1 MKAIFVDTSHFVA
14 VFNPSDQWHASALE
28 VEAQLQQV
36 KRVTTELVLVEVLNY
51 FAAYHQD
58 VKKNIARAMRRW
70 LESTS
75 VETVLHTHDTFLNGL
90 AFYEAR
96 LDKGYSLTDCVSM
109 NVCHG
114 RGITEVLTNDQHF
127 AQEGFRIL

>member
-28 VEAQLQQV
+28 VETQPQQV
-36 KRVTTELVLVEVLNY
+36 RRVTTELVLVEVLGY
-51 FAAYHQD
+51 FAAYRQD
-58 VKKNIARAMRRW
+58 VKKNIARAIRRW
-70 LESTS
+70 LETAS

-90 AFYEAR
+90 EFYEAR
-96 LDKGYSLTDCVSM
+96 LDKGYSLTVSM

-114 RGITEVLTNDQHF
+114 RSIIEVLTNDQHF
-127 AQEGFRIL
+127 AQEGFAIL

>member
-51 FAAYHQD
+51 FAAYRQD
-58 VKKNIARAMRRW
+58 IKKNIARAIRRW
-70 LESTS
+70 LES
-75 VETVLHTHDTFLNGL
+75 
-90 AFYEAR
+90 A
-96 LDKGYSLTDCVSM
+96 KC
-109 NVCHG
+109 
-114 RGITEVLTNDQHF
+114 
-127 AQEGFRIL
+127 